1 MSRRHRKQ
9 GDIQMKKAIL
19 IVLAAA
25 TTAACTTV
33 TTYDREGNLLGSCKV
48 SGLMRAG
55 GQCVGHA
62 DGAAPKAAQ
71 EAK

>member
-1 MSRRHRKQ
+1 
-9 GDIQMKKAIL
+9 MKKIIL
-19 IVLAAA
+19 IVIAAA
-25 TTAACTTV
+25 TAACTTV

-62 DGAAPKAAQ
+62 DGAAPKTAQ